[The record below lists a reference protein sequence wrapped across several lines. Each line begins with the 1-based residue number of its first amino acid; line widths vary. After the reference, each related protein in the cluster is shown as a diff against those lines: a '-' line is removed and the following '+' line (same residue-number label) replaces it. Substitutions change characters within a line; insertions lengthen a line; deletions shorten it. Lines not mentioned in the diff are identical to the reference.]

1 MKTIRKEISKSDFQ
15 NIPIAIAGI
24 SLGFMS
30 ISTALV
36 EFNIFWVR
44 HLAVIFSSI
53 SILILLM
60 KTFLHPK
67 QVWEELK
74 NPLAGSIYP
83 TISMTI
89 MLIAVYIVK
98 LNLQFAKVLWI
109 GATILHLVIFIMFT
123 VHMLRNFKITNM
135 LPSWFISTVG
145 IGL

>member
-53 SILILLM
+53 SILI
-60 KTFLHPK
+60 
-67 QVWEELK
+67 
-74 NPLAGSIYP
+74 Y
-83 TISMTI
+83 
-89 MLIAVYIVK
+89 
-98 LNLQFAKVLWI
+98 
-109 GATILHLVIFIMFT
+109 
-123 VHMLRNFKITNM
+123 
-135 LPSWFISTVG
+135 
-145 IGL
+145 